1 MDLEVC
7 GIGFL
12 LVLNILHSTRICF
25 FYRLAL
31 DTIQSCHKNV
41 FWELPTLLLESDNFK
56 PRLLNSLWKLPF
68 SVREMKLISV
78 RHHNLHFD
86 ICQLSQE
93 LFDYIM
99 MCHYNVTLLFSFSP
113 VRQCSNVTTVVLNCY
128 KAIKVAYKIIQQSP
142 SYRVTDVPI
151 RPSWL
156 SQEVL

>member
-1 MDLEVC
+1 M
-7 GIGFL
+7 GFGFYWSSIFCIL
-12 LVLNILHSTRICF
+12 LKDAFCRF
-25 FYRLAL
+25 AL